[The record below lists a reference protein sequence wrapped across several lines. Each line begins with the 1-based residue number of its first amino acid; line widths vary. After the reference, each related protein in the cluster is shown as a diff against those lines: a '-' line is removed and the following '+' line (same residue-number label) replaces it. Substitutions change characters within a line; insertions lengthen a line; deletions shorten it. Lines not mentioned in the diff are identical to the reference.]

1 MDALVSL
8 IYVSKAAHGLDAA
21 DIGAIHHG
29 AQRENA
35 SRGVTGALL
44 CYDGRFVQVLEGP
57 AAAVQSV
64 YERILADPRHHDVR
78 LLIQGPTSERLFG
91 QWSMRRVP
99 EPDRRDR
106 TVVAFLDQ
114 LQHEPNAMTQAH
126 TALKLLLRLAA
137 AT

>member
-1 MDALVSL
+1 LDTLVNL
-8 IYVSKAAHGLDAA
+8 VYVSNAARKLGAA
-21 DIGAIHHG
+21 DIETILHG

-35 SRGVTGALL
+35 TRGITGALMY
-44 CYDGRFVQVLEGP
+44 YDGRFLQVLEGP

-64 YERILADPRHHDVR
+64 YERILADTRHQDVR
-78 LLIQGPTSERLFG
+78 LLIREPTSERLFG

-106 TVVAFLDQ
+106 AVVAFLDQ
-114 LQHEPNAMTQAH
+114 LQHELNATTQAH
-126 TALKLLLRLAA
+126 TALKLLQQLAA

>member
-1 MDALVSL
+1 LDALVSL
-8 IYVSKAAHGLDAA
+8 IYVSSAAHGLGAA
-21 DIGAIHHG
+21 DIEAIHRG
-29 AQRENA
+29 AERDNA
-35 SRGVTGALL
+35 RHGVTGALL

-57 AAAVQSV
+57 AAVVQAV
-64 YERILADPRHHDVR
+64 YERIRADTRHRDLR

-114 LQHEPNAMTQAH
+114 LQREPDVTAQAH
-126 TALKLLLRLAA
+126 TALKLLLRLAT